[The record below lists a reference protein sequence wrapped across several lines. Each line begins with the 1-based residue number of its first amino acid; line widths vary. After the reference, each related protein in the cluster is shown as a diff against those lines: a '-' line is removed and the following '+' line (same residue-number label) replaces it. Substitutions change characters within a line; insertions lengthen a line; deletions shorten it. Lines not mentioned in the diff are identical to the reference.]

1 MLPPE
6 LMDLVLA
13 NLDGRDLATLR
24 AVSQTSRH
32 LEQRLARLQPLPFQQ
47 AHVKTLEKA
56 FALKT
61 MNVANPRN
69 ARLLAAMTELYLLEK
84 GRGWVSL
91 PPRAQKILP
100 ANVLRRVAGALP
112 PVRSLTLGSRALD
125 LSLYTGL
132 VGAGLDTSALTS
144 LNLEQCGCI
153 APEALDRLSGHF
165 AQLQHLTTLRFPA
178 VLAPRHPVHVFGDP
192 ARPHYDFGPLAAL
205 ETTLPADSAVHLKL
219 PDAPLVRLRLG
230 PLHLGPQGG
239 NPFAQKSWQASLRQ
253 LSLGAIISQDTLDL
267 SNYTALE
274 RLTLTHDGFDLRRL
288 RLPAPQGLTKLR
300 ISGQHPQHLL
310 DQMATASWPA
320 LTFFQLSVAVGS
332 QETLSIP
339 WRRMPNVL
347 RFGYEYKGRWPLE
360 LGCLNIPRQ
369 NHILRL
375 DLKGR
380 YLTHRL
386 DPTFRDLPLPR
397 LQQLDLANYRLT
409 RPFVRQLALMLQPT
423 PAWPKLRRIILHRQE
438 PRSDLKK
445 MLCTVAHAYGLEI
458 AWSP

>member
-1 MLPPE
+1 
-6 LMDLVLA
+6 V
-13 NLDGRDLATLR
+13 
-24 AVSQTSRH
+24 
-32 LEQRLARLQPLPFQQ
+32 
-47 AHVKTLEKA
+47 
-56 FALKT
+56 
-61 MNVANPRN
+61 
-69 ARLLAAMTELYLLEK
+69 
-84 GRGWVSL
+84 
-91 PPRAQKILP
+91 
-100 ANVLRRVAGALP
+100 
-112 PVRSLTLGSRALD
+112 
-125 LSLYTGL
+125 
-132 VGAGLDTSALTS
+132 
-144 LNLEQCGCI
+144 
-153 APEALDRLSGHF
+153 
-165 AQLQHLTTLRFPA
+165 
-178 VLAPRHPVHVFGDP
+178 
-192 ARPHYDFGPLAAL
+192 
-205 ETTLPADSAVHLKL
+205 TTLPADSAVHLKL